1 VSWLGGLA
9 WVAAAVVLLPIAVG
23 QAGLL
28 RGTPPTNLGVQDG
41 RLRPPSMTRNSVSSQ
56 ADLWPDHPQRESAR
70 IAPLAY
76 RGDGAAAMARLRSVI
91 EATPGARVLGQSDDY
106 LRAEFETR
114 VLRFTDDAE
123 FWLDRGAG
131 VIHVRSASRLGRD
144 DLGANRARIEA
155 LRRRYAGGVAPAE

>member
-1 VSWLGGLA
+1 VNWLGALA
-9 WVAAAVVLLPIAVG
+9 WAAAVAVLLPIAAG

-28 RGTPPTNLGVQDG
+28 RGAPPSDLGVQDG

-56 ADLWPDHPQRESAR
+56 ADLWPDHPQRESSR

-76 RGDGAAAMARLRSVI
+76 RGDGAAAMTRLRSVI
-91 EATPGARVLGQSDDY
+91 EATSGARVLGQREDY
-106 LRAEFETR
+106 LHAAFETR

-131 VIHVRSASRLGRD
+131 VIHLRSASRIGRED
-144 DLGANRARIEA
+144 FGTNRARIEA
-155 LRRRYAGGVAPAE
+155 LRRRFTAAGAGPG